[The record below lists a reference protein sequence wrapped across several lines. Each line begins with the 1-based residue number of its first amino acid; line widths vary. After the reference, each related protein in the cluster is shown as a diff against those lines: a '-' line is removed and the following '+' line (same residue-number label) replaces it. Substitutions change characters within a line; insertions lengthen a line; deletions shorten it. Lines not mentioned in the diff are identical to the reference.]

1 MEKLI
6 FFGLVEVGLTAMCI
20 ESGDGG
26 KSRKD
31 KHQEK
36 GNREN
41 DEVLSSEME
50 KENEHFWNLEM
61 LNVMENMENLDVP

>member
-1 MEKLI
+1 M
-6 FFGLVEVGLTAMCI
+6 EVGLTAMCI

-26 KSRKD
+26 KRRKD

-41 DEVLSSEME
+41 DEVLSSETE
-50 KENEHFWNLEM
+50 KENYHFWNLEM
-61 LNVMENMENLDVP
+61 LSMMENTENLDVP